1 MSSLRLLPVVARS
14 SFMTRAFSLF
24 VIGLGLSAF
33 KTFAAALRMSLSSS
47 SSSWR
52 TRSSRL
58 PSKPSYALSSES
70 PMGSMG
76 LLSAAAGLG
85 DSAALAQLQ
94 ATAALDTPSIS
105 ATSLPAMPDLTNATA
120 CAFGAGS

>member
-24 VIGLGLSAF
+24 VIALGLSAF
-33 KTFAAALRMSLSSS
+33 KTFAVALRMSFS

-58 PSKPSYALSSES
+58 PSKPSYALFSES
-70 PMGSMG
+70 LMGSMG

-85 DSAALAQLQ
+85 SSAALAQL
-94 ATAALDTPSIS
+94 
-105 ATSLPAMPDLTNATA
+105 
-120 CAFGAGS
+120 

>member
-1 MSSLRLLPVVARS
+1 
-14 SFMTRAFSLF
+14 MTRAFSLF

-33 KTFAAALRMSLSSS
+33 KTFAAALRMSFS

-70 PMGSMG
+70 LMGSMG

-94 ATAALDTPSIS
+94 ATAALDAPSIS

-120 CAFGAGS
+120 CAFRAGS

>member
-1 MSSLRLLPVVARS
+1 MSSLKLLPVVARS
-14 SFMTRAFSLF
+14 SFTARAFSLS
-24 VIGLGLSAF
+24 VVALGLSAF
-33 KTFAAALRMSLSSS
+33 KTFAAALGMSFS

-76 LLSAAAGLG
+76 PLSAVAGLG

-120 CAFGAGS
+120 CAFSAGS

>member
-1 MSSLRLLPVVARS
+1 
-14 SFMTRAFSLF
+14 MTRAFSLF
-24 VIGLGLSAF
+24 VIALGLSAF
-33 KTFAAALRMSLSSS
+33 KTFAVALRMSFS

-76 LLSAAAGLG
+76 PLSAAAGLG
-85 DSAALAQLQ
+85 PSAALAQLQ
-94 ATAALDTPSIS
+94 TTAALDTPSIS

-120 CAFGAGS
+120 CAFSAGS